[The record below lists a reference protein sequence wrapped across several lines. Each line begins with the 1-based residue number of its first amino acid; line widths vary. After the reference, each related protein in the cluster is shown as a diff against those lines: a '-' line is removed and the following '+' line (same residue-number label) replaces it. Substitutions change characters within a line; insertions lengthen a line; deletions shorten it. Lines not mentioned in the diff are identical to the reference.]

1 MEPPVCLLSAFARS
15 HGDYFASDSQ
25 VFASQVV
32 APLEDFFLLAM
43 VIAYW
48 VSNRLS
54 LETLLVG
61 KEIALYSQILAPCSP
76 VFSCLVEVLAC
87 PELQDRDYTLE
98 EGGGGQVDFVIGAC
112 EVILTCNY
120 TFCAIF

>member
-15 HGDYFASDSQ
+15 RDDYFASDSQ

-48 VSNRLS
+48 ASNRLS
-54 LETLLVG
+54 LETLLLG
-61 KEIALYSQILAPCSP
+61 KEIALYSQILEPCSP
-76 VFSCLVEVLAC
+76 VFSCPVEVLDGL
-87 PELQDRDYTLE
+87 ELQDHDYTLE
-98 EGGGGQVDFVIGAC
+98 EGGGGQVGFVIGAC
-112 EVILTCNY
+112 EAILT
-120 TFCAIF
+120 

>member
-1 MEPPVCLLSAFARS
+1 MEHPFCLLSAFARS

-32 APLEDFFLLAM
+32 APLEDFLLTM

-61 KEIALYSQILAPCSP
+61 KEIALYSQILEPCSP
-76 VFSCLVEVLAC
+76 VFSCPVGVLADL
-87 PELQDRDYTLE
+87 ELQDRDYT
-98 EGGGGQVDFVIGAC
+98 
-112 EVILTCNY
+112 
-120 TFCAIF
+120 

>member
-1 MEPPVCLLSAFARS
+1 MEPPVCLLSACETN
-15 HGDYFASDSQ
+15 HDDYFASDSQ

-48 VSNRLS
+48 ASNRLS
-54 LETLLVG
+54 LETLLLG
-61 KEIALYSQILAPCSP
+61 KETALYSQILEPCSL
-76 VFSCLVEVLAC
+76 VFSCPVEVLADL
-87 PELQDRDYTLE
+87 ELQDRDYTLE

-112 EVILTCNY
+112 EVILTCSY

>member
-1 MEPPVCLLSAFARS
+1 VEPPVCLLSAFARS

-98 EGGGGQVDFVIGAC
+98 EGGGGQVDFVIGA
-112 EVILTCNY
+112 
-120 TFCAIF
+120 